1 MIESTVNKEILAS
14 LSSLLSLLY
23 QIFCLSDTD
32 LEGNVN
38 DDHFRIE
45 RIYPLHVI
53 ILNIFTSLLSC
64 TSYRDSVYRSNVLLT
79 TRALCSGS
87 ATIKPREF
95 ILVNEMFDLV
105 WFID

>member
-1 MIESTVNKEILAS
+1 MIESTLNKEILAS

-32 LEGNVN
+32 LEGNIN

-45 RIYPLHVI
+45 RVYPLLVI
-53 ILNIFTSLLSC
+53 ILKIFTSLLTCS
-64 TSYRDSVYRSNVLLT
+64 SYRDSIYRSNVILI
-79 TRALCSGS
+79 TRSFCCGS

-95 ILVNEMFDLV
+95 ILVNELYDM
-105 WFID
+105 I

>member
-1 MIESTVNKEILAS
+1 MIESTLNKEILAS

-45 RIYPLHVI
+45 RVYPLLVI
-53 ILNIFTSLLSC
+53 ILKIFTSLLTCS
-64 TSYRDSVYRSNVLLT
+64 SYRDSIYRSNVVLI
-79 TRALCSGS
+79 TRSLCCGS

-95 ILVNEMFDLV
+95 ILVNELYDM
-105 WFID
+105 I